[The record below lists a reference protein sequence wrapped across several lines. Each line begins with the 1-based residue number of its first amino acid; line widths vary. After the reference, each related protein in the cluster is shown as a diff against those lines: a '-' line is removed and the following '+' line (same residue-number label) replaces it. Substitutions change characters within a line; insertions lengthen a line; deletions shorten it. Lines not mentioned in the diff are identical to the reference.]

1 MTAETTIALATD
13 APQSAEWEVT
23 EDSPRAYREALY
35 ARDDVIPSKTNP
47 RKRFDQEA
55 LRELA
60 ASLRKH
66 DILLPILCREH
77 PTEPG
82 KLEIIAGERRWRAAG
97 IAKLKHIPV
106 RIIAVDDREMLELQI
121 IENLQRQDLHPIEE
135 AEGYEALLAA
145 NKDDP
150 EYGVNEMAALLK
162 KSRAYIYARLKLCDL
177 QPEART
183 AFYEDKLTA
192 SVALLV
198 ARIPVRELQLKALH
212 EVTTGET
219 EEYYSDDEG
228 PMTARR
234 AAEHI
239 QENYMLELKR
249 AVFPIAQADLVATA
263 GPCTTCSKRTGA
275 QPELFSDVESADVC
289 TDPTCFDQKKKAHIA
304 TLAEAAEQ
312 TGQKVIRGE
321 TAEKIFPHEHSS
333 PRGYIKP
340 DSTPW
345 QHITKGK
352 TYAEILGDDM
362 PRAVMIEN
370 PHSGELISMVPEKEV
385 FKALADKGIKTSQE
399 EHRERVKKEE
409 AKSKLERNSRRATLD
424 SIHEAVSQRIS
435 AGEILKH
442 EDLLMIAQASM
453 ARLWN
458 DHRPTV
464 CRLWGWDHKKHDEVR
479 AGVDGLSAGQLA
491 LLLMEIAIAPELAV
505 NSYSTNEPTYL
516 VATAERYGVDPSAAK
531 KALRAEARENA
542 KPKAQKVDKDAA
554 KKTTTKDEP
563 DQADAAQSTPSATPA
578 PKRAAV
584 RTKKATP
591 APTADDTATHQI
603 DEQADC
609 SAAAAPTAS
618 EQAAAPAKSPTKR
631 ARNAT
636 TPPQAT
642 DGAAQGAE
650 EAKAPPA
657 GSKTARSHTA
667 KKAAPSHSQA
677 TKAPPQATN
686 DDPPSAAYENS
697 HWPYPSPLPAGN

>member
-1 MTAETTIALATD
+1 MTTETMIAVPAE
-13 APQSAEWEVT
+13 APQPADWEVSEET
-23 EDSPRAYREALY
+23 PREYREALY
-35 ARDDVIPSKTNP
+35 PRDDVIPSKTNP

-55 LRELA
+55 LQELA
-60 ASLRKH
+60 GSLRKH
-66 DILLPILCREH
+66 GILQPILCREH
-77 PTEPG
+77 PTEAG
-82 KLEIIAGERRWRAAG
+82 KLELIAGERRWRAAG
-97 IAKLKHIPV
+97 IAKLTHVPV
-106 RIIAVDDREMLELQI
+106 RIIAVDDLEMLELQV

-135 AEGYEALLAA
+135 AESYEALLAA
-145 NKDDP
+145 NKDNAD
-150 EYGVNEMAALLK
+150 YGVNEMAVRLK

-177 QPEART
+177 EPEART

-219 EEYYSDDEG
+219 EEYYSDQDG
-228 PMTARR
+228 PMSARR

-263 GPCTTCSKRTGA
+263 GPCTSCAKRTGA
-275 QPELFSDVESADVC
+275 QPELYSDVESADVC

-304 TLAEAAEQ
+304 RLAEAAEQ

-321 TAEKIFPHEHSS
+321 TAEKIFPYEHSS
-333 PRGYIKP
+333 PRGYVKP
-340 DSTPW
+340 DATPW

-362 PRAVMIEN
+362 PPAVMIEN
-370 PHSGELISMVPEKEV
+370 PHSGELISMVSEKEV
-385 FKALADKGIKTSQE
+385 FKALADKGIKTSQD

-409 AKSKLERNSRRATLD
+409 AKSKLERDSRRATLE
-424 SIHEAVSQRIS
+424 SIHAAVSERIS
-435 AGEILKH
+435 AGETLKH

-464 CRLWGWDHKKHDEVR
+464 CRLWGWDHKNHDEVR

-516 VATAERYGVDPSAAK
+516 VATAERYGVDPDAAK
-531 KALRAEARENA
+531 KALRAEAREKA
-542 KPKAQKVDKDAA
+542 KPKAQKASKGATKKPTAKGKVDQVGAA
-554 KKTTTKDEP
+554 D
-563 DQADAAQSTPSATPA
+563 STPDTAPA
-578 PKRAAV
+578 PKKAPA

-591 APTADDTATHQI
+591 APAAADNAAHQVHGQADTSSATENKAAAKPAKKPAKRASKSATAPLPPDDTA
-603 DEQADC
+603 
-609 SAAAAPTAS
+609 
-618 EQAAAPAKSPTKR
+618 
-631 ARNAT
+631 
-636 TPPQAT
+636 
-642 DGAAQGAE
+642 AE
-650 EAKAPPA
+650 
-657 GSKTARSHTA
+657 
-667 KKAAPSHSQA
+667 
-677 TKAPPQATN
+677 
-686 DDPPSAAYENS
+686 PPSAAYADS
-697 HWPYPSPLPAGN
+697 DWPYPNPLPAGN

>member
-1 MTAETTIALATD
+1 MSTETTIATAAET
-13 APQSAEWEVT
+13 PQPAEWEVS
-23 EDSPRAYREALY
+23 DDAPREYREALY

-55 LRELA
+55 LQELA
-60 ASLRKH
+60 GSLRKH
-66 DILLPILCREH
+66 GILQPILCREH

-82 KLEIIAGERRWRAAG
+82 KLELIAGERRWRAAG
-97 IAKLKHIPV
+97 IAKLTHIPV
-106 RIIAVDDREMLELQI
+106 RIIAVDDLEMLELQV

-135 AEGYEALLAA
+135 AESYEALLTA
-145 NKDDP
+145 NKNNAD
-150 EYGVNEMAALLK
+150 YGVNEMAVRLK

-219 EEYYSDDEG
+219 EEYYTDDEG
-228 PMTARR
+228 PMSARR

-249 AVFPIAQADLVATA
+249 AVFPIAQADLVDTA
-263 GPCTTCSKRTGA
+263 GACTSCIKRTGA

-289 TDPTCFDQKKKAHIA
+289 TDPMCFDQKKKAHIA
-304 TLAEAAEQ
+304 KLAEAAEQ

-340 DSTPW
+340 DATPW

-362 PRAVMIEN
+362 PPAVMIEN
-370 PHSGELISMVPEKEV
+370 PHNGELISMVPEKAV

-399 EHRERVKKEE
+399 AHQERVKKEE
-409 AKSKLERNSRRATLD
+409 AKNKLERDSRRGTLE
-424 SIHEAVSQRIS
+424 SIHTAVSERIS
-435 AGEILKH
+435 AGETLKH
-442 EDLLMIAQASM
+442 EDLLMIAQAAM

-464 CRLWGWDHKKHDEVR
+464 CRLWGWDHKNHEEVR

-516 VATAERYGVDPSAAK
+516 VATAERYGVDPNATR
-531 KALRAEARENA
+531 KALRAEAREKA
-542 KPKAQKVDKDAA
+542 KPKPANAA
-554 KKTTTKDEP
+554 KGT
-563 DQADAAQSTPSATPA
+563 A
-578 PKRAAV
+578 
-584 RTKKATP
+584 KKATTKGKPTESDTKTPAANTAPGPKKAAGGTRKASP
-591 APTADDTATHQI
+591 APTAVDATQDQV
-603 DEQADC
+603 DEQSDASAATTAIAGEQAAKPAKNPSKRASKASAQPPADAAAQGTEEGKAT
-609 SAAAAPTAS
+609 SEAKPTRARTTKRAAAPENAAS
-618 EQAAAPAKSPTKR
+618 EP
-631 ARNAT
+631 
-636 TPPQAT
+636 PPQDNT
-642 DGAAQGAE
+642 DE
-650 EAKAPPA
+650 
-657 GSKTARSHTA
+657 
-667 KKAAPSHSQA
+667 
-677 TKAPPQATN
+677 
-686 DDPPSAAYENS
+686 PPSAAYANS
-697 HWPYPSPLPAGN
+697 HWPYPNPLPAGN

>member
-1 MTAETTIALATD
+1 MTTETTIATAAETLQ
-13 APQSAEWEVT
+13 PAEWEVSDDT
-23 EDSPRAYREALY
+23 PREYREALY

-55 LRELA
+55 LQELA
-60 ASLRKH
+60 GSLRKH
-66 DILLPILCREH
+66 GILQPILCREH

-82 KLEIIAGERRWRAAG
+82 KLELIAGERRWRAAG
-97 IAKLKHIPV
+97 IAKLTHIPV
-106 RIIAVDDREMLELQI
+106 RIIAVDDLEMLELQV

-135 AEGYEALLAA
+135 AESYEALLTA
-145 NKDDP
+145 NKNNAD
-150 EYGVNEMAALLK
+150 YGVNEMALRLK

-219 EEYYSDDEG
+219 EEYYTDDEG
-228 PMTARR
+228 PMSARR

-249 AVFPIAQADLVATA
+249 AVFPIAQADLVDTA
-263 GPCTTCSKRTGA
+263 GACTSCIKRTGA

-289 TDPTCFDQKKKAHIA
+289 TDPMCFDQKKKAHIA
-304 TLAEAAEQ
+304 KLAEAAEQ

-333 PRGYIKP
+333 PRGYLQP
-340 DSTPW
+340 DATPW

-362 PRAVMIEN
+362 PPAVMIEN
-370 PHSGELISMVPEKEV
+370 PHNGELISMVPEKAV

-399 EHRERVKKEE
+399 AHQERVKKEE
-409 AKSKLERNSRRATLD
+409 AKNKLERDSRRGTLE
-424 SIHEAVSQRIS
+424 SIHAAVSERIS
-435 AGEILKH
+435 AGETLKH
-442 EDLLMIAQASM
+442 EDLLMIAQAAM

-464 CRLWGWDHKKHDEVR
+464 CRLWGWDHKNHEEVR

-516 VATAERYGVDPSAAK
+516 VATAERYGVDPNAAR
-531 KALRAEARENA
+531 KALRAGAREKA
-542 KPKAQKVDKDAA
+542 QPKAQKVNKASA
-554 KKTTTKDEP
+554 KKTTTKGKP
-563 DQADAAQSTPSATPA
+563 DQVDTAATTPEAEA
-578 PKRAAV
+578 IPKKPAV
-584 RTKKATP
+584 RAKKATP
-591 APTADDTATHQI
+591 APTPTTAEVATQ
-603 DEQADC
+603 QADGQTGTD
-609 SAAAAPTAS
+609 AANERKEAA
-618 EQAAAPAKSPTKR
+618 KL
-631 ARNAT
+631 
-636 TPPQAT
+636 
-642 DGAAQGAE
+642 
-650 EAKAPPA
+650 
-657 GSKTARSHTA
+657 A
-667 KKAAPSHSQA
+667 KKPTPRA
-677 TKAPPQATN
+677 TKATTAQ
-686 DDPPSAAYENS
+686 PSAGDVAAVAEELSRAQANIAATQE
-697 HWPYPSPLPAGN
+697 H

>member
-1 MTAETTIALATD
+1 MSTETTIATAAET
-13 APQSAEWEVT
+13 PQPAEWEVS
-23 EDSPRAYREALY
+23 DDAPREYREALY

-55 LRELA
+55 LQELA
-60 ASLRKH
+60 GSLRKH
-66 DILLPILCREH
+66 GILQPILCREH

-82 KLEIIAGERRWRAAG
+82 KLELIAGERRWRAAG
-97 IAKLKHIPV
+97 IAKLTHIPV
-106 RIIAVDDREMLELQI
+106 RIIAVDDLEMLELQV

-135 AEGYEALLAA
+135 AESYEALLTA
-145 NKDDP
+145 NKNNAD
-150 EYGVNEMAALLK
+150 YGVNEMALRLK

-219 EEYYSDDEG
+219 EEYYTDDEG
-228 PMTARR
+228 PMSARR

-249 AVFPIAQADLVATA
+249 AVFPIAQADLVDTA
-263 GPCTTCSKRTGA
+263 GACTSCIKRTGA

-289 TDPTCFDQKKKAHIA
+289 TDPMCFDQKKKAHIA
-304 TLAEAAEQ
+304 KLAEAAEQ
-312 TGQKVIRGE
+312 TGQKIIRGE

-333 PRGYIKP
+333 PRGYIQP
-340 DSTPW
+340 DATPW

-362 PRAVMIEN
+362 PPAVMIEN
-370 PHSGELISMVPEKEV
+370 PHNGELISMVPEKAV

-399 EHRERVKKEE
+399 AHQERVKKEE
-409 AKSKLERNSRRATLD
+409 AKNKLERDSRRGTLE
-424 SIHEAVSQRIS
+424 SIHTAVSERIS
-435 AGEILKH
+435 AGETLKH
-442 EDLLMIAQASM
+442 EDLLMIAQAAM

-464 CRLWGWDHKKHDEVR
+464 CRLWGWDHKNHEEVR

-516 VATAERYGVDPSAAK
+516 VATAERYGVDPNAAR
-531 KALRAEARENA
+531 KALHAEAREKA
-542 KPKAQKVDKDAA
+542 KPKPAKAA
-554 KKTTTKDEP
+554 KGT
-563 DQADAAQSTPSATPA
+563 A
-578 PKRAAV
+578 
-584 RTKKATP
+584 KKATTKGKPTEADTKTPAANTAPGPKKAAGGTRKASP
-591 APTADDTATHQI
+591 APTAVDATQDQV
-603 DEQADC
+603 DEQSDA
-609 SAAAAPTAS
+609 SAATAAIAGEHAAKPAKNPSKRASKASAQPPADAAAQGTEEGKVTSEAKPTRARTAKR
-618 EQAAAPAKSPTKR
+618 AAAPAS
-631 ARNAT
+631 AASE
-636 TPPQAT
+636 PPLQDNT
-642 DGAAQGAE
+642 DE
-650 EAKAPPA
+650 
-657 GSKTARSHTA
+657 
-667 KKAAPSHSQA
+667 
-677 TKAPPQATN
+677 
-686 DDPPSAAYENS
+686 PPSAAYANS
-697 HWPYPSPLPAGN
+697 HWPYPNPLPVGN

>member
-1 MTAETTIALATD
+1 MTTETMIAVPAE
-13 APQSAEWEVT
+13 APQPADWEVT
-23 EDSPRAYREALY
+23 EETPREYREALY
-35 ARDDVIPSKTNP
+35 PRDDVIPSKTNP

-55 LRELA
+55 LQELA
-60 ASLRKH
+60 GSLRKH
-66 DILLPILCREH
+66 GILQPILCREH
-77 PTEPG
+77 PTESG
-82 KLEIIAGERRWRAAG
+82 KLELIAGERRWRAAG
-97 IAKLKHIPV
+97 IAKLTHIPV
-106 RIIAVDDREMLELQI
+106 RIIAVDDLEMLELQV

-135 AEGYEALLAA
+135 AESYEALLAA
-145 NKDDP
+145 NKDNAD
-150 EYGVNEMAALLK
+150 YGVNEMAVRLK

-177 QPEART
+177 EPEART

-219 EEYYSDDEG
+219 EEYYSDQDG
-228 PMTARR
+228 PMSARR

-263 GPCTTCSKRTGA
+263 GPCTSCAKRTGA
-275 QPELFSDVESADVC
+275 QPELYSDVESADVC

-304 TLAEAAEQ
+304 RLAEAAEQ

-321 TAEKIFPHEHSS
+321 TAEKIFPYEHSS
-333 PRGYIKP
+333 PRGYVKP
-340 DSTPW
+340 DATPW

-362 PRAVMIEN
+362 PPAVMIEN
-370 PHSGELISMVPEKEV
+370 PHSGELISMVSEKEV
-385 FKALADKGIKTSQE
+385 FKALADKGIKTSQD

-409 AKSKLERNSRRATLD
+409 AKSKLERDSRRATLE
-424 SIHEAVSQRIS
+424 SIHAAVSERIS
-435 AGEILKH
+435 AGETLKH

-464 CRLWGWDHKKHDEVR
+464 CRLWGWDHKNHDEVR

-516 VATAERYGVDPSAAK
+516 VATAERYGVDPDAAK
-531 KALRAEARENA
+531 KALRAEAREKA
-542 KPKAQKVDKDAA
+542 KPKAQKASKGATKKPTAKGKVDQVGAA
-554 KKTTTKDEP
+554 D
-563 DQADAAQSTPSATPA
+563 STPDTAPA
-578 PKRAAV
+578 PKKAPA

-591 APTADDTATHQI
+591 APAAADNAAHQVHGQADTSSATENKAAAKPAKKPAKRASKSATAPLPPDDTA
-603 DEQADC
+603 
-609 SAAAAPTAS
+609 
-618 EQAAAPAKSPTKR
+618 
-631 ARNAT
+631 
-636 TPPQAT
+636 
-642 DGAAQGAE
+642 AE
-650 EAKAPPA
+650 
-657 GSKTARSHTA
+657 
-667 KKAAPSHSQA
+667 
-677 TKAPPQATN
+677 
-686 DDPPSAAYENS
+686 PPSAAYADS
-697 HWPYPSPLPAGN
+697 DWPYPNPLPAGN

>member
-1 MTAETTIALATD
+1 MTTETMIAVPAE
-13 APQSAEWEVT
+13 APQPADWEVSEET
-23 EDSPRAYREALY
+23 PREYREALY
-35 ARDDVIPSKTNP
+35 PRDDVIPSKTNP

-55 LRELA
+55 LQELA
-60 ASLRKH
+60 GSLRKH
-66 DILLPILCREH
+66 GILQPILCREH
-77 PTEPG
+77 PTEAG
-82 KLEIIAGERRWRAAG
+82 KLELIAGERRWRAAG
-97 IAKLKHIPV
+97 IAKLTHVPV
-106 RIIAVDDREMLELQI
+106 RIIAVDDLEMLELQV

-135 AEGYEALLAA
+135 AESYEALLAA
-145 NKDDP
+145 NKDNAD
-150 EYGVNEMAALLK
+150 YGVNEMAVRLK

-177 QPEART
+177 EPEART

-219 EEYYSDDEG
+219 EEYYSDEDG
-228 PMTARR
+228 PMSARR

-263 GPCTTCSKRTGA
+263 GPCTSCIKRTGA
-275 QPELFSDVESADVC
+275 QPELYSDVESADVC

-304 TLAEAAEQ
+304 RLAEAAEK

-321 TAEKIFPHEHSS
+321 TAEKIFPYEHSS

-345 QHITKGK
+345 QHITKAK

-362 PRAVMIEN
+362 PPAVMIEN
-370 PHSGELISMVPEKEV
+370 PHSGELISMIPEKEV
-385 FKALADKGIKTSQE
+385 FKALADKGIKTSQD

-409 AKSKLERNSRRATLD
+409 AKSKLERDSRRATLE
-424 SIHEAVSQRIS
+424 SIHAAVSERIS
-435 AGEILKH
+435 AGETLKH

-464 CRLWGWDHKKHDEVR
+464 CRLWGWDHKNHDEVR

-516 VATAERYGVDPSAAK
+516 VATAERYGVDPDAAK
-531 KALRAEARENA
+531 KALRAEAREKA
-542 KPKAQKVDKDAA
+542 KPKAQKASKGAA
-554 KKTTTKDEP
+554 KKPTAKGKVDEVGA
-563 DQADAAQSTPSATPA
+563 ADSTPAAAPA
-578 PKRAAV
+578 PKKSAA

-591 APTADDTATHQI
+591 APAAADNAAHQVDGQADTSAATENKAAAKPAKKPAKRASKSATAPLPPDDTA
-603 DEQADC
+603 
-609 SAAAAPTAS
+609 
-618 EQAAAPAKSPTKR
+618 
-631 ARNAT
+631 
-636 TPPQAT
+636 
-642 DGAAQGAE
+642 AE
-650 EAKAPPA
+650 
-657 GSKTARSHTA
+657 
-667 KKAAPSHSQA
+667 
-677 TKAPPQATN
+677 
-686 DDPPSAAYENS
+686 PPSAAYADS
-697 HWPYPSPLPAGN
+697 DWPYPNPLPAGN

>member
-1 MTAETTIALATD
+1 MTTDTMITVPAEAQQPAD
-13 APQSAEWEVT
+13 WEVT
-23 EDSPRAYREALY
+23 EEAPREYREAWY
-35 ARDDVIPSKTNP
+35 PRHDVIPSKTNP

-55 LRELA
+55 LQELA
-60 ASLRKH
+60 GSLRKH
-66 DILLPILCREH
+66 NILQPILCREH

-82 KLEIIAGERRWRAAG
+82 KLELIAGERRWRAAG
-97 IAKLKHIPV
+97 IAKLTHIPV
-106 RIIAVDDREMLELQI
+106 RIIAVDDLEMLELQV

-135 AEGYEALLAA
+135 AESYEALLAA
-145 NKDDP
+145 NKDNPD
-150 EYGVNEMAALLK
+150 YGVNEMAERLK

-177 QPEART
+177 EPEART

-219 EEYYSDDEG
+219 EEYYSDDNG
-228 PMTARR
+228 PMSARR

-249 AVFPIAQADLVATA
+249 AVFPIAQADLVTVA
-263 GPCTTCSKRTGA
+263 GPCTSCVKRTGA
-275 QPELFSDVESADVC
+275 QPELFSDVEGADVC

-304 TLAEAAEQ
+304 KLAEAAEQ

-321 TAEKIFPHEHSS
+321 KADKIFPYEHSS

-340 DSTPW
+340 DATPW

-362 PRAVMIEN
+362 PPAVMIEN
-370 PHSGELISMVPEKEV
+370 PHNGELISMVPEKEV

-399 EHRERVKKEE
+399 EHQERVKKEE
-409 AKSKLERNSRRATLD
+409 AKNKIERHSRRVTLE
-424 SIHEAVSQRIS
+424 SIHAAVSERIN
-435 AGEILKH
+435 AGETLKH

-464 CRLWGWDHKKHDEVR
+464 CRLWGWDHKKQEEVR

-531 KALRAEARENA
+531 KALRAEAREKV
-542 KPKAQKVDKDAA
+542 KPTAQKTDKGAAKKPAAKDKSDQVDAA
-554 KKTTTKDEP
+554 K
-563 DQADAAQSTPSATPA
+563 STPLASPA
-578 PKRAAV
+578 PMKTAA
-584 RTKKATP
+584 RTKKAAPPP
-591 APTADDTATHQI
+591 ATADNTASQADGQATTSAAAENEVAKPAKKPAKRASKSATAPLATDDTA
-603 DEQADC
+603 A
-609 SAAAAPTAS
+609 
-618 EQAAAPAKSPTKR
+618 
-631 ARNAT
+631 
-636 TPPQAT
+636 
-642 DGAAQGAE
+642 
-650 EAKAPPA
+650 
-657 GSKTARSHTA
+657 
-667 KKAAPSHSQA
+667 
-677 TKAPPQATN
+677 
-686 DDPPSAAYENS
+686 DPPSAAYANS
-697 HWPYPSPLPAGN
+697 DWPYPNPLPAGN

>member
-1 MTAETTIALATD
+1 MTTETMIAVPAE
-13 APQSAEWEVT
+13 APQPADWEVT
-23 EDSPRAYREALY
+23 EETPREYREALY
-35 ARDDVIPSKTNP
+35 PRDDVIPSKTNP

-55 LRELA
+55 LQELA
-60 ASLRKH
+60 GSLRKH
-66 DILLPILCREH
+66 GILQPILCREH
-77 PTEPG
+77 PTEAG
-82 KLEIIAGERRWRAAG
+82 KLELIAGERRWRAAG
-97 IAKLKHIPV
+97 IAKLTHIPV
-106 RIIAVDDREMLELQI
+106 RIIAVDDLEMLELQV

-135 AEGYEALLAA
+135 AESYEALLAA
-145 NKDDP
+145 NKDNAD
-150 EYGVNEMAALLK
+150 YGVNEMAVRLK

-177 QPEART
+177 EPEART

-219 EEYYSDDEG
+219 EEYYSDEEG
-228 PMTARR
+228 PMSARR

-249 AVFPIAQADLVATA
+249 AVFPIAQADLVPTA
-263 GPCTTCSKRTGA
+263 GPCTSCVKRTGA
-275 QPELFSDVESADVC
+275 QPELYSDVESADVC

-304 TLAEAAEQ
+304 RLAEAAEQ

-321 TAEKIFPHEHSS
+321 TAEKIFPYEHSS

-345 QHITKGK
+345 QHITKAK

-362 PRAVMIEN
+362 PPAVMIEN
-370 PHSGELISMVPEKEV
+370 PHSGELISMIPEKEV
-385 FKALADKGIKTSQE
+385 FKALADKGIKTSQD

-409 AKSKLERNSRRATLD
+409 AKSKLERDSRRATLE
-424 SIHEAVSQRIS
+424 SIHAAVSERIS
-435 AGEILKH
+435 AGETLKH

-464 CRLWGWDHKKHDEVR
+464 CRLWGWDHKNHDEVR

-516 VATAERYGVDPSAAK
+516 VATAERYGVDPDAAK
-531 KALRAEARENA
+531 KALRAEAREKA
-542 KPKAQKVDKDAA
+542 KPKAPKASKGVAKKPTAKGKVDQVGAADSTPDAA
-554 KKTTTKDEP
+554 
-563 DQADAAQSTPSATPA
+563 PA
-578 PKRAAV
+578 PKKTAA

-591 APTADDTATHQI
+591 APAAADNAAHQVDGQADASAATENKAAAKPAKKPAKRAGKSATAPLPPDDTA
-603 DEQADC
+603 A
-609 SAAAAPTAS
+609 
-618 EQAAAPAKSPTKR
+618 
-631 ARNAT
+631 
-636 TPPQAT
+636 
-642 DGAAQGAE
+642 
-650 EAKAPPA
+650 
-657 GSKTARSHTA
+657 
-667 KKAAPSHSQA
+667 
-677 TKAPPQATN
+677 
-686 DDPPSAAYENS
+686 DPPSAAYANS
-697 HWPYPSPLPAGN
+697 DWPYPNPLPAGN